1 MKKILKQLSLTLVL
15 LFSVVGVGVP
25 VPAHA
30 ALFDN
35 PKAQVC
41 EGLNAGAKNSDGTPV
56 ACDKAANKGVSGIL
70 RTALNLISLAVGV
83 IAVIM
88 IIVGGLKYITSQGDS
103 NSINSA
109 KDTLLYAVVG
119 LVVVLLAQVIVQFVL
134 GRTT

>member
-1 MKKILKQLSLTLVL
+1 MKKILKQLGLTLVI

-25 VPAHA
+25 LPAHA

-41 EGLNAGAKNSDGTPV
+41 EGLAAGGSNTCDP
-56 ACDKAANKGVSGIL
+56 DKANRGVSSIL
-70 RTALNLISLAVGV
+70 RTALNLISLAVGI

-109 KDTLLYAVVG
+109 KDTLLYAVAG
-119 LVVVLLAQVIVQFVL
+119 LVIVLLAQVIVQFVL